1 MKTVLAVVA
10 TLQSSAEKRAGPKT
24 FIIGGIMTEISLN
37 LPEHPSDSPADL
49 PRRDGVDNHILR
61 DCTEYEKALAAQ
73 IEMVVDEA
81 DQGMFASNDLVAA
94 VRARRW
100 ETNVALA
107 SGLGVKCIGLK
118 RSLFYR

>member
-1 MKTVLAVVA
+1 MQSEAYSLWVILKTVLAIVA

-24 FIIGGIMTEISLN
+24 FIIEGIMTEISLN

-49 PRRDGVDNHILR
+49 LRRGEVENHILR
-61 DCTEYEKALAAQ
+61 DCTEHEKALAAQ
-73 IEMVVDEA
+73 IEMAVDEA

-100 ETNVALA
+100 ETNVA
-107 SGLGVKCIGLK
+107 
-118 RSLFYR
+118 